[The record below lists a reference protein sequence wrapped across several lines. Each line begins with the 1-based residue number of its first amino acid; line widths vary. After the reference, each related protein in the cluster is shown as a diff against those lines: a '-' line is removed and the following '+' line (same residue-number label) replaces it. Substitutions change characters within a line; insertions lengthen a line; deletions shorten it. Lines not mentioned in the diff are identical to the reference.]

1 MSTSSESNWA
11 AYYTARQG
19 RPPRPLLLNALGRFV
34 DGAQQRRFAIDL
46 GCGEGTDTRALL
58 QRGWHVLAI
67 DREPEA
73 IARVQTMT
81 PPTLQPQL
89 QTAIAAFEEVTLPN
103 ADLIYAGYSLP
114 FCHPSHFMA
123 LWQKIVRAIQPGGRF
138 VGQIFGDRDEWRT
151 NQQMT
156 FLTEAAMQ
164 ALFTGFVLEY
174 VCEIDEDGQA
184 FSGPKHWH
192 YFDMIA
198 RKEQLDDALTPLPP
212 LV

>member
-1 MSTSSESNWA
+1 MCVSNESDWA
-11 AYYTARQG
+11 AYYDARQG

-34 DGAQQRRFAIDL
+34 DGAKGRRFAIDL

-58 QRGWHVLAI
+58 QRGWKVLAI

-81 PPTLQPQL
+81 PPALHPQL

-103 ADLIYAGYSLP
+103 TDLLYAGYSLP
-114 FCHPSHFMA
+114 FCPPPHFGL
-123 LWQKIVRAIQPGGRF
+123 LWQKIVRAINPGGRF

-151 NQQMT
+151 NQRMT
-156 FLTEAAMQ
+156 FLTEAATR

-174 VCEIDEDGQA
+174 VYEIDGRRRSVQW
-184 FSGPKHWH
+184 S
-192 YFDMIA
+192 
-198 RKEQLDDALTPLPP
+198 QTLALL
-212 LV
+212 

>member
-1 MSTSSESNWA
+1 
-11 AYYTARQG
+11 
-19 RPPRPLLLNALGRFV
+19 
-34 DGAQQRRFAIDL
+34 AIDL

-58 QRGWHVLAI
+58 QRGWQVLAI

-73 IARVQTMT
+73 ITRVQTMT
-81 PPTLQPQL
+81 PPALQPQL
-89 QTAIAAFEEVTLPN
+89 QTAIAAFEAVTLPT
-103 ADLIYAGYSLP
+103 ADLLYAGYSLP
-114 FCHPSHFMA
+114 FCPPPHFA
-123 LWQKIVRAIQPGGRF
+123 PLWQKIVRAINPGGRF

-156 FLTEAAMQ
+156 FLTEAATR

-174 VCEIDEDGQA
+174 VYEIDEDGEA

-192 YFDMIA
+192 YFDIIA
-198 RKEQLDDALTPLPP
+198 RKEQPDDAHTSLPP